1 MMDDSIPLDQF
12 EQLRNSTTPPVVVD
26 IRRAS
31 DFGADP
37 AIIPGALRGDP
48 ERIDEWAST
57 LPRDR
62 DVIVYCVRGGSVSQ
76 AVTPKLRE
84 LGVRARY
91 LAGGVTAWKVAGGKT
106 SASQ

>member
-48 ERIDEWAST
+48 ERIYEWAST

-76 AVTPKLRE
+76 AVRPKFGE

>member
-48 ERIDEWAST
+48 EQEELTLMSRIRSYFG
-57 LPRDR
+57 L
-62 DVIVYCVRGGSVSQ
+62 
-76 AVTPKLRE
+76 
-84 LGVRARY
+84 
-91 LAGGVTAWKVAGGKT
+91 
-106 SASQ
+106 